1 MKRIYQSNLFANL
14 LICLAFVCMSG
25 AARSDESRTE
35 TLQFAKGATGTS
47 VSSNI
52 TGYNTVNYKVTAK
65 AGQRMV
71 VKLSTPH
78 TATYFN
84 VYAPGSGPGDAA
96 IFIGS
101 TSGERFATTLPD
113 SGTYTIQVYMMRSAA
128 RREESADFK
137 LRVDIDNGKSSHSG
151 SEKSGG
157 RIAWKYDASGNLPC
171 SAGEPSFRRECPF
184 QVKRAPGAA
193 EIRTRKPVQEHG
205 QRVLYFANDR
215 FSTDDG
221 TPLNWQRQGDNW
233 WLAAGSQEYYLIPDA
248 VIYGG

>member
-1 MKRIYQSNLFANL
+1 MKHTCLSNLLVYLTFAFL
-14 LICLAFVCMSG
+14 SSVTWG
-25 AARSDESRTE
+25 DESRTE

-71 VKLSTPH
+71 VKLSTGH

-101 TSGERFATTLPD
+101 TSGGRFATNLPD

-128 RREESADFK
+128 RRNESADFK
-137 LRVDIDNGKSSHSG
+137 LRVDIDNGKSSRSG
-151 SEKSGG
+151 SDKSGG
-157 RIAWKYDASGNLPC
+157 RIAWEYDARGNLPC
-171 SAGEPSFRRECPF
+171 SAGEPNFRRECPF
-184 QVKRAPGAA
+184 QVKRAPGSA
-193 EIRTRKPVQEHG
+193 EIRTRKPLQDHG

-221 TPLNWQRQGDNW
+221 SPLNWQRQGDNW
-233 WLAAGSQEYYLIPDA
+233 WLAAGSREYYLIPDA

>member
-1 MKRIYQSNLFANL
+1 MQFMTPSRLVTTVIFVLLCNFAW
-14 LICLAFVCMSG
+14 G
-25 AARSDESRTE
+25 DESRTE
-35 TLQFAKGATGTS
+35 VLRFTKGATGTS

-65 AGQRMV
+65 AGQQMV
-71 VKLSTPH
+71 VKLTTSH

-101 TSGERFATTLPD
+101 TNGDRYAASLPQN
-113 SGTYTIQVYMMRSAA
+113 GTYTIQVYMMRSAA
-128 RREESADFK
+128 RRNESADFK
-137 LRVDIDNGKSSHSG
+137 LRVDIDSTKSSDS
-151 SEKSGG
+151 SSDRSQS
-157 RIAWKYDASGNLPC
+157 RIAWKYDASGYLPC
-171 SAGEPSFRRECPF
+171 SAGEPNFRRQCPM
-184 QVKRAPGAA
+184 QVKRAPGSA
-193 EIRTRKPVQEHG
+193 EIRTRKPIEEHG

-221 TPLNWQRQGDNW
+221 SPLNWQRQGDNW
-233 WLAAGSQEYYLIPDA
+233 WLAAGKQEYYLIPDA